1 MVRTKEGVGLQNARK
16 MRRYKTNYNQ
26 FYHSKEWKKLRR
38 KALERDNYLC
48 IECKKKGIITPA
60 NTVHHIKPL
69 RIDDSRALQLSNL
82 ETVCGACHNK
92 LHRERSQT
100 LKKKNANIKNQK
112 SKNIM
117 VFGPNPEQW

>member
-1 MVRTKEGVGLQNARK
+1 MK
-16 MRRYKTNYNQ
+16 RYKTNYNK
-26 FYHSKEWKKLRR
+26 FYHSKEWKKLRHE
-38 KALERDNYLC
+38 ALERDNYLC
-48 IECKKKGIITPA
+48 IECKKRGIITPA

-69 RIDDSRALQLSNL
+69 RIDPKNAEDLSNL
-82 ETVCGACHNK
+82 ETVCRACHNK

-100 LKKKNANIKNQK
+100 LKKKNANIKNRK

>member
-1 MVRTKEGVGLQNARK
+1 MK
-16 MRRYKTNYNQ
+16 RYKTNFNKL
-26 FYHSKEWKKLRR
+26 YHSKEWKKLRLE
-38 KALERDNYLC
+38 ALERDNYLC

-69 RIDDSRALQLSNL
+69 RVDDSRAWQLSNL
-82 ETVCGACHNK
+82 ETVCRACHNK
-92 LHRERSQT
+92 LHRERSQS